1 MKDLYLLL
9 FPVASGILCSPASTA
24 PVEYVFSASEDITRE
39 KRNHLSDDNLE
50 RETCYAKQ
58 NLCIFKFKETAMHVT
73 IAKVKHR

>member
-24 PVEYVFSASEDITRE
+24 PVEYVFAASGDITRE

-50 RETCYAKQ
+50 RETCYAK
-58 NLCIFKFKETAMHVT
+58 NKTYLF
-73 IAKVKHR
+73 